1 MAADKSTPPL
11 QQKTQ
16 AVNGIALVIKAAR
29 LILPVVVAGV
39 GYAAWTINWVSL
51 IRHFFLGPGKWSR
64 MALLGFGLMNWKSL
78 PLMWTYRVWKGI
90 IMHSWARSV
99 PPCTPRMLYAPII
112 SPSRVPLLEIDYNLH
127 KSNST
132 YYSDLDVSR
141 SHLVSYLVKDGMV
154 ALANNAQTK
163 IVINSATGAPATGT
177 FGIMLGAA
185 HCSWHRE
192 IPPGQKYEVWTRIL
206 SWDRKWLYM
215 LTHFVPAGLGRP
227 SEYLD
232 PKSGRVKSKKEPA
245 VGWEKRIY
253 ATAVS
258 KYVFK
263 LDRLTIHP
271 SLLLG
276 ASGLLPE
283 RPGGWKRDELVEV
296 PSEEAI
302 NVEPTKSIG
311 DSESSL
317 HSWEWVEW
325 RRQQGMKY
333 ASGFLKLDELSSFFE
348 GGQGPAIGVFGPC

>member
-1 MAADKSTPPL
+1 MTVTEKAPPRL
-11 QQKTQ
+11 QKTQ

-29 LILPVVVAGV
+29 LLLPVMVAGV
-39 GYAAWTINWVSL
+39 GYAGWSIEWVPM

-64 MALLGFGLMNWKSL
+64 MMLLGFGLANWKNM
-78 PLMWTYRVWKGI
+78 PFMWTYRVWKAI
-90 IMHSWARSV
+90 IMHSWVRSV
-99 PPCTPRMLYAPII
+99 PPCTPRMLYAPMI
-112 SPSRVPLLEIDYNLH
+112 SPSRTPLLEIDYNLH

-132 YYSDLDVSR
+132 YFSDLDVSR
-141 SHLVSYLVKDGMV
+141 SHLVSYIAREGMV
-154 ALANNAQTK
+154 ALANNAQNK
-163 IVINSATGAPATGT
+163 IVINATTGAPATGT

-206 SWDRKWLYM
+206 SWDRKWLYI

-232 PKSGRVKSKKEPA
+232 PKSGKVTSKKGPA

-253 ATAVS
+253 ATALS

-271 SLLLG
+271 ALLLNASSLL
-276 ASGLLPE
+276 PV
-283 RPGGWKRDELVEV
+283 RPGGWNKEDLVEV
-296 PSEEAI
+296 PSAELIEAEPE
-302 NVEPTKSIG
+302 NVNGTDGQPG
-311 DSESSL
+311 
-317 HSWEWVEW
+317 WEWVEW

-333 ASGFLKLDELSSFFE
+333 ASGFLKLDELSTFFE
-348 GGQGPAIGVFGPC
+348 GGQGAAIGVFGPC